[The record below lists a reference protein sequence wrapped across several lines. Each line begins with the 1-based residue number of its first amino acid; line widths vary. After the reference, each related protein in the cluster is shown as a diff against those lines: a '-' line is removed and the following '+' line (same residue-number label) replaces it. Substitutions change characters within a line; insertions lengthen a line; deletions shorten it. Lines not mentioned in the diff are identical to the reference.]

1 MLRQGH
7 ADVDRVAPAQVD
19 LLMVQ
24 LNSEGE
30 FMEHGQLDSK
40 NTRTEWRRADRA
52 GQKQSDLSPWRL
64 TGETALQSWPEAND
78 RNHSISVNLDYVAP
92 DVHSLVFVARARG
105 AALLPGLRAHP
116 ELLPVRFP
124 PATSGG
130 LRPTDRASNRAL

>member
-1 MLRQGH
+1 
-7 ADVDRVAPAQVD
+7 
-19 LLMVQ
+19 MVQ

-30 FMEHGQLDSK
+30 YMEHGQLDSK

-105 AALLPGLRAHP
+105 AASGPVEVPQVVLLAPKDGEKEDSRKRKENKLSGVHAQ
-116 ELLPVRFP
+116 VSFSFP
-124 PATSGG
+124 YCLSI
-130 LRPTDRASNRAL
+130 NQFMN